1 MTYSMF
7 KKAAIG
13 AVLWDAP
20 LIYGGY
26 ESYVAYQNKSL
37 TVTSTPSE
45 GVHVT
50 LPDAPKKR
58 KREHP
63 MKGVNK
69 SLLGEFSGSGQA
81 SAAMDVDSSE
91 LVSQLYSN
99 IAKQIMDIPLA
110 LKGPPIHLGS
120 GDKPQK
126 TPRVILDLF
135 PRYYETR
142 DKVNILQAAV
152 SPPGKQAVNTQTF
165 NSRDKVLQ
173 LFTRSAWTA
182 DQTSANVAATDYS
195 VLPPAM
201 LARLGFPSTTGTE
214 TVATQSHNRLGMWYT
229 HTNKIEYF
237 NPSNVCAY
245 ITMQVHTSKTSPAQ
259 SGGTPSATLPI
270 GQTPVE
276 FYTTYRTDR
285 GNNRFYIST
294 ASSENPLLPTLP
306 DNIATTAPVDDY
318 ITEVD
323 RHDLTVIGTTV
334 KGREIDRWY
343 KENGKVKFILPP
355 GATFHN
361 LY

>member
-1 MTYSMF
+1 MGRTF
-7 KKAAIG
+7 D
-13 AVLWDAP
+13 LW
-20 LIYGGY
+20 GY

-152 SPPGKQAVNTQTF
+152 SPPGSKLLTLRLLIRGTRCCSCLQGLLGQQTKP
-165 NSRDKVLQ
+165 RLTWQ
-173 LFTRSAWTA
+173 QRTILFCHQQCWL
-182 DQTSANVAATDYS
+182 D
-195 VLPPAM
+195 
-201 LARLGFPSTTGTE
+201 
-214 TVATQSHNRLGMWYT
+214 
-229 HTNKIEYF
+229 
-237 NPSNVCAY
+237 
-245 ITMQVHTSKTSPAQ
+245 
-259 SGGTPSATLPI
+259 
-270 GQTPVE
+270 
-276 FYTTYRTDR
+276 
-285 GNNRFYIST
+285 
-294 ASSENPLLPTLP
+294 
-306 DNIATTAPVDDY
+306 
-318 ITEVD
+318 
-323 RHDLTVIGTTV
+323 
-334 KGREIDRWY
+334 
-343 KENGKVKFILPP
+343 
-355 GATFHN
+355 
-361 LY
+361 